1 MAAWCKVVP
10 EFGPCQYSAMGRSLI
25 NWVNLGHHAKTNF
38 PSKAQKLCLYIVRNE
53 HFLELLVLH
62 QTISPSFSIPN
73 DLSKDWLSSASRD
86 INTQDVQGI
95 LFLLLNCPSGDVIRS
110 QPAVKWQH
118 AKQISFLQPFQG
130 SRKQNRALT
139 GHCVAQQGACPLP
152 LSRSKE
158 DNNSD
163 KSVPS
168 RGCSQHHQG
177 RKLDGGLQCVVHI
190 PLSFEAS

>member
-25 NWVNLGHHAKTNF
+25 NWVSLGHHAKTNF
-38 PSKAQKLCLYIVRNE
+38 PSKAQKICLYIVRNE

-62 QTISPSFSIPN
+62 QTIPPSFSIPK

-95 LFLLLNCPSGDVIRS
+95 LFLLLNCPSGIHLCYPCLGLRDVIRS

-130 SRKQNRALT
+130 SRQQNRALT
-139 GHCVAQQGACPLP
+139 GHCVAQQGATP
-152 LSRSKE
+152 
-158 DNNSD
+158 
-163 KSVPS
+163 SV
-168 RGCSQHHQG
+168 QI
-177 RKLDGGLQCVVHI
+177 KGG
-190 PLSFEAS
+190 